1 MDQEEKKN
9 EVMKIY
15 KLIFRFSI
23 EKLSIYLKDDYF
35 ILIIV

>member
-23 EKLSIYLKDDYF
+23 EKFSIYLKDDYF